1 MKGHNKLSQ
10 NSTNICN
17 YEFEID
23 ASHYFIQMYILSWS
37 KQGAVMPAKA
47 VEQNGVLIIPNLQR
61 SDQGNYVC
69 TGSDMFSEDSASTIL
84 IIEEGT

>member
-1 MKGHNKLSQ
+1 
-10 NSTNICN
+10 
-17 YEFEID
+17 
-23 ASHYFIQMYILSWS
+23 
-37 KQGAVMPAKA
+37 MPAKA